1 MASNNSS
8 SSSEATLTPAQAVEA
23 VRNGQIVHVHEYVNQ
38 HGEVANLWV
47 AFNVNYDRSKSR
59 FLNALKGFEAKV
71 LSGEVKEVALPS
83 YFNWFGEDGIG
94 YALKGKKTDARELRE
109 VKGDKALTNDIL
121 LAVAT
126 IRQGL
131 EEPRPVTDNFEKVA
145 NSVYSLV
152 DEADGVEK
160 LYLRNVLLVQKVVL
174 KPGEYVTKE
183 GNPKASAR
191 ETVLKDAI
199 KRMLN
204 IGQYRTFILEPGKF
218 DHLALAGE
226 SFESESFESSESSG
240 F

>member
-8 SSSEATLTPAQAVEA
+8 SSESGITPAQAVEA
-23 VRNGQIVHVHEYVNQ
+23 VRNGQIVHINRYVNQ

-59 FLNALKGFEAKV
+59 FLKSLASFESKV
-71 LSGEVKEVALPS
+71 LSGEVKQVELPN

-94 YALKGKKTDARELRE
+94 YNLKGKKTDARELRE

-121 LAVAT
+121 VSIAL

-131 EEPRPVTDNFEKVA
+131 EEPRAVTDNFEKLA
-145 NSVYSLV
+145 DSIFSRT
-152 DEADGVEK
+152 DEDGIER

-174 KPGEYVTKE
+174 EKGEYVTKE

-199 KRMLN
+199 KRKLG
-204 IGQYRTFILEPGKF
+204 IGQYRTFILESGKF
-218 DHLALAGE
+218 EKLSLAGE